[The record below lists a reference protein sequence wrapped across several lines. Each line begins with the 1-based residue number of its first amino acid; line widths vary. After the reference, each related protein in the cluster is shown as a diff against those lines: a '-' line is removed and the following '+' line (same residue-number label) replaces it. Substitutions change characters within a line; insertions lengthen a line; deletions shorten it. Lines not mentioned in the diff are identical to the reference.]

1 MSFEIGKNIETG
13 EPFILNVKDVVASRT
28 YIASE
33 TRFGKSHT
41 ARKIIEECFG
51 HVGIIIIDPEG
62 EYTSLREKYPFII
75 IGRDV
80 PIEVE
85 TATLQAQTAEFMA
98 QQVLETS
105 SSVIIDLSVTADVE
119 SGKDYVDA
127 FLRRFFHLQTIMKKP
142 YLVLIEEAEDFGPE
156 SGSPGTRT
164 CLEISITLARRGG
177 KRGIGVIFVG
187 HRPAWISKGILSQ
200 CPNKAIGRI
209 EQPDMKALEDVARV
223 PHSIVE
229 KLVPKTDEKGETIY
243 SGPEVGVFYFTGD
256 WVEKASFVKVGPV
269 QTTELGTSPEIIPRP
284 AEDIQ
289 TVIET
294 LKKRLGEVVEKV
306 KPAVLSQTEIE
317 NKIKTELENKYKGK
331 IETLE
336 RTAVERAERKYRVK
350 IDELRGQ
357 LEKLSRSQAL
367 QPTAAI
373 SDVLEYPIVKAR
385 MLQLDD
391 NKARDLLTWI
401 EREPGH
407 TREEL
412 AARLIASKDVVSN
425 IVDKI
430 NRVFQLQ
437 VIVDDG
443 GRPLRYKSMLKRL
456 FLTDVAKREIE
467 ELGRLQERNRVLE
480 EELRTLRPIA
490 QQSATWRGE
499 VEHGRR
505 VNKELA
511 ERLDKQE
518 VDMKELKS
526 RNEVLATEN
535 EGYRKIKEGFQAL
548 GVTASNVDIEK
559 RLNTMKQEFLDFL
572 KTEPVHIEN
581 LQVEVEVE
589 KKIEELVEQKVSARL
604 AEQKGALLTAQ
615 KEVID
620 LEHKELVVDV
630 HHAGEEH
637 VKMNTTTDKGKILY
651 CAKED
656 LSKDADGKP
665 KESFSWS
672 ELKEALAE
680 NGWTPNDPTL
690 SARLTELT
698 REGRLIKLEKGGYR
712 LPKKVRFEIEKTAQE
727 KLKSPSN
734 SSKN

>member
-13 EPFILNVKDVVASRT
+13 EPYILNVKDVVASRT

-41 ARKIIEECFG
+41 ARKIVEECFG

-98 QQVLETS
+98 QQVLETG
-105 SSVIIDLSVTADVE
+105 SSVIIDLSVTRDVE
-119 SGKDYVDA
+119 SGKDYVDS
-127 FLRRFFHLQTIMKKP
+127 FLRRFFHLQTVMKKP
-142 YLVLIEEAEDFGPE
+142 YLVLVEEAEDFGPE
-156 SGSPGTRT
+156 SGSPGSRT
-164 CLEISITLARRGG
+164 CLEISITLSRRGA

-223 PHSIVE
+223 PRSIVE
-229 KLVPKTDEKGETIY
+229 KLVPKTDEKGETVY
-243 SGPEVGVFYFTGD
+243 SGPDVGVFYFTGD
-256 WVEKASFVKVGPV
+256 WVQKSAFIKVGPV

-306 KPAVLSQTEIE
+306 KPTVVSQAEIE
-317 NKIKTELENKYKGK
+317 NKIKTEIENKYKGK

-350 IDELRGQ
+350 IDELQGQ
-357 LEKLSRSQAL
+357 LEKLSRSQAM

-373 SDVLEYPIVKAR
+373 SDVLEHPIVKAR

-391 NKARDLLTWI
+391 KARDLLTWI

-412 AARLIASKDVVSN
+412 AARMVASKDTVADMVT
-425 IVDKI
+425 KI

-437 VIVDDG
+437 VVVDDG

-467 ELGRLQERNRVLE
+467 ELERLQERNKALE
-480 EELRTLRPIA
+480 EENERLRPIA
-490 QQSATWRGE
+490 QQSATLRGE
-499 VEHGRR
+499 VEHARR
-505 VNKELA
+505 VNKDLA
-511 ERLDKQE
+511 ERLDKQDLE
-518 VDMKELKS
+518 MKALKE
-526 RNEVLATEN
+526 RNEALANEN
-535 EGYRKIKEGFQAL
+535 EAYRKIKEGFIAL
-548 GVTASNVDIEK
+548 GITAVPTPISASIDWEK
-559 RLNTMKQEFLDFL
+559 LTALMEQKMKE
-572 KTEPVHIEN
+572 TVNE
-581 LQVEVEVE
+581 E
-589 KKIEELVEQKVSARL
+589 KIKELVKQFVQLPEAISTSV
-604 AEQKGALLTAQ
+604 E
-615 KEVID
+615 
-620 LEHKELVVDV
+620 LEHKVTKFEFK
-630 HHAGEEH
+630 APEEH
-637 VKMNTTTDKGKILY
+637 VKADTTTLQGRILY
-651 CAKED
+651 TILKDEDFWNKRHNPPEIASQLNTHGWTHDTKNEVSPALVDLCQKGIFTRVLSTGNYWWYTLKPEAKE
-656 LSKDADGKP
+656 
-665 KESFSWS
+665 
-672 ELKEALAE
+672 
-680 NGWTPNDPTL
+680 
-690 SARLTELT
+690 
-698 REGRLIKLEKGGYR
+698 LIKEVEANVK
-712 LPKKVRFEIEKTAQE
+712 
-727 KLKSPSN
+727 
-734 SSKN
+734 

>member
-1 MSFEIGKNIETG
+1 MSFEIGKNIETE
-13 EPFILNVKDVVASRT
+13 EPLLLNVKDVVASRT

-51 HVGIIIIDPEG
+51 HVGMVIIDPEG
-62 EYTSLREKYPFII
+62 EYSSLREKYPFII

-85 TATLQAQTAEFMA
+85 TATLKAATAEFMA
-98 QQVLETS
+98 QQVLETG

-127 FLRRFFHLQTIMKKP
+127 FLRRFFHLQTIAKKP
-142 YLVLIEEAEDFGPE
+142 YLVILEEAEDFAPE

-229 KLVPKTDEKGETIY
+229 KLVPKTDEKGEIIY
-243 SGPEVGVFYFTGD
+243 SGPDVGVFYLTGD
-256 WVEKASFVKVGPV
+256 WVEKSAFIKVGPV

-306 KPAVLSQTEIE
+306 KPAVVSTAEIE
-317 NKIKTELENKYKGK
+317 AKVKNELENKYKSR
-331 IETLE
+331 IQLLE
-336 RTAVERAERKYRVK
+336 KTAVERAERKYRVE
-350 IDELRGQ
+350 IDRLKGEVD
-357 LEKLSRSQAL
+357 KLSRAQAL
-367 QPTAAI
+367 QPTAPI
-373 SDVLEYPIVKAR
+373 TDVLEHPIVRAR

-391 NKARDLLTWI
+391 KARDLLTWI
-401 EREPGH
+401 EKEPGH

-412 AARLIASKDVVSN
+412 AARMIASKDTVADMVSK
-425 IVDKI
+425 V
-430 NRVFQLQ
+430 NRVFQLE

-456 FLTDVAKREIE
+456 FLTDVGKREIA
-467 ELGRLQERNRVLE
+467 ELERLQERNKALE
-480 EELRTLRPIA
+480 EENETLRPIA
-490 QQSATWRGE
+490 QQSATLRGE
-499 VEHGRR
+499 VEHARK

-511 ERLDKQE
+511 ERLDKQDLE
-518 VDMKELKS
+518 MKEIKN
-526 RNEVLATEN
+526 RNEVLAKEN
-535 EGYRKIKEGFQAL
+535 EAFQKIKEGFAVLGIMVPSVDEEKLNAL
-548 GVTASNVDIEK
+548 
-559 RLNTMKQEFLDFL
+559 
-572 KTEPVHIEN
+572 IEN
-581 LQVEVEVE
+581 KVKEAASSIAIIPQVDE
-589 KKIEELVEQKVSARL
+589 KKIEEMIKQKV
-604 AEQKGALLTAQ
+604 AERIPTVVAGQET
-615 KEVID
+615 ID
-620 LEHKELVVDV
+620 LEHKQLVVDI

-637 VKMNTTTDKGKILY
+637 VKMDTTTDKGKILY
-651 CAKED
+651 LAVEFAKQDPPKTTFTFVD
-656 LSKDADGKP
+656 LQKAIP
-665 KESFSWS
+665 
-672 ELKEALAE
+672 E
-680 NGWTPNDPTL
+680 NGWVVPQSTL
-690 SARLTELT
+690 YRRLGDLVS
-698 REGRLIKLEKGGYR
+698 EGRLIKEGEAYR
-712 LPKKVRFEIEKTAQE
+712 LPTKVRFEIEKPTD
-727 KLKSPSN
+727 PSASN
-734 SSKN
+734 GS

>member
-1 MSFEIGKNIETG
+1 MRKAFSPSVRSVALNLKGNDDLSFEIGKALETG
-13 EPFILNVKDVVASRT
+13 EPLFLNVKDVVASRT

-98 QQVLETS
+98 QQVLETG

-127 FLRRFFHLQTIMKKP
+127 FLRRFFHLQTVMKKP
-142 YLVLIEEAEDFGPE
+142 YLVLVEEAEDFGPE
-156 SGSPGTRT
+156 AGSPGTRT

-177 KRGIGVIFVG
+177 KRGIGIIFVG

-200 CPNKAIGRI
+200 CPNKAVGRI

-223 PHSIVE
+223 PRSIVE
-229 KLVPKTDEKGETIY
+229 KLVPKTGEEGETVY
-243 SGPEVGVFYFTGD
+243 SGPDVGVFYFTGD
-256 WVEKASFVKVGPV
+256 WVQKSAFIKVGPV
-269 QTTELGTSPEIIPRP
+269 QTTELGTSPEIIPCP

-306 KPAVLSQTEIE
+306 KPAVVSQSEIE
-317 NKIKTELENKYKGK
+317 SKIKTELENRYKGK

-336 RTAVERAERKYRVK
+336 QTAVERAERKYRVK
-350 IDELRGQ
+350 IDELQ
-357 LEKLSRSQAL
+357 LQVEKLSRSQAL
-367 QPTAAI
+367 QPTAPI
-373 SDVLEYPIVKAR
+373 SNVLEHPIVKAR
-385 MLQLDD
+385 MLQLDE
-391 NKARDLLTWI
+391 KARDLLTFI
-401 EREPGH
+401 EQEPNH

-412 AARLIASKDVVSN
+412 AARMISSKDAVALM
-425 IVDKI
+425 VDKI
-430 NRVFQLQ
+430 NRVFQVQ
-437 VIVDDG
+437 AIVDDG

-467 ELGRLQERNRVLE
+467 ELGRLQERNRTLE
-480 EELRTLRPIA
+480 EENKTLRPVA
-490 QQSATWRGE
+490 QQSEALRGE

-518 VDMKELKS
+518 VDMKELKNQ
-526 RNEVLATEN
+526 NEALAKEN

-548 GVTASNVDIEK
+548 GITAPSIDIEA
-559 RLNTMKQEFLDFL
+559 RLDAFRKEIAPELQQM
-572 KTEPVHIEN
+572 IE
-581 LQVEVEVE
+581 Q
-589 KKIEELVEQKVSARL
+589 VSARL
-604 AEQKGALLTAQ
+604 AEQKGAELLPQ
-615 KEVID
+615 KQVID

-637 VKMNTTTDKGKILY
+637 VQMNTTTDKGKILY

-656 LSKDADGKP
+656 LSKDADGKT
-665 KESFSWS
+665 KDSFTWS
-672 ELKEALAE
+672 ELKQAFLE
-680 NGWTPNDPTL
+680 NGWGVISDPTL
-690 SARLTELT
+690 SARLTDLA

-712 LPKKVRFEIEKTAQE
+712 LPTKVKFNIEKAEVNE
-727 KLKSPSN
+727 K
-734 SSKN
+734 